1 LSVPQPQA
9 NNFDASSYNNAS
21 YYSAGGGGSGG
32 PGVGDD
38 LGPDASRDERAAAL
52 EARLGRKRVKPKD
65 MAAIKDAHWKRYNE
79 LDKAEQAAAAGA
91 PAPGQQQGM
100 PAQGYRLSDSAVVKT
115 APPAAGAA
123 SARPAGSGASS
134 SHVLTG
140 QKHFESAEEARV
152 RAQRA
157 AVFAKADAKKKE
169 RDTNNREARWKAYNE
184 LEQQAAAAASS
195 KSSSNGGA
203 SGSASLQAQPGGTF
217 ALSPDGAP
225 FSPINPQPSAPSP
238 PLSPPNVSASV
249 VSAPPAAASSSSSSS
264 SASVSAS
271 SAAAGSSAPSRL
283 PAGIQMSPYF
293 MQQMQYLLGKVRAMP
308 PASVSLLRKILAN
321 LLKAGDQPSAED
333 QKFRRIKLANA
344 KIQEAVVRTDGAM
357 ELLMAVGFVPQ
368 RSSADS
374 SGEECLQFPAG
385 HTLDIAQLAYQE
397 LAVFSPSVV

>member
-1 LSVPQPQA
+1 LSVPQAQA

-32 PGVGDD
+32 PGVGDE

-91 PAPGQQQGM
+91 PAGQQQAM

-115 APPAAGAA
+115 APAAAGAA

-157 AVFAKADAKKKE
+157 VVFAKADAKKKE

-184 LEQQAAAAASS
+184 LDQQAAAAAGS
-195 KSSSNGGA
+195 KSA
-203 SGSASLQAQPGGTF
+203 SQPGGTF

-249 VSAPPAAASSSSSSS
+249 VSAPPAAAS
-264 SASVSAS
+264 VSTS
-271 SAAAGSSAPSRL
+271 SAAAGSSAPSHL
-283 PAGIQMSPYF
+283 PAAIQMSPYF

-333 QKFRRIKLANA
+333 QKFRRIKLSNA

-368 RSSADS
+368 RSADS
-374 SGEECLQFPAG
+374 NGEECLQFPAG

-397 LAVFSPSVV
+397 LAVFSPSAA